1 MQRILVVDDEESML
15 YMLKSLLVAEGYDVV
30 TTVGG
35 KAGQN
40 LIRTE
45 EFDLMVCD
53 IRMHPVNGMEFLAQ
67 AHRERPDM
75 AVVMLTAYGDM
86 ETAIKAKDLGAFD
99 YVSKPFK
106 ADEFLMTIRR
116 AIEYKTVLKNLREI

>member
-1 MQRILVVDDEESML
+1 MQRILVIDDEENML
-15 YMLKSLLVAEGYDVV
+15 YMLNSLLTAEGYDVV
-30 TTVGG
+30 TTEGG
-35 KAGQN
+35 EEAQN

-45 EFDLMVCD
+45 DFDLMVCD

-86 ETAIKAKDLGAFD
+86 ETAIKSKNLGAFD

-106 ADEFLMTIRR
+106 AEELLMTIRR
-116 AIEYKTVLKNLREI
+116 AIEYKTVIKNLREI